1 MLFADGTTSISQSS
15 PMATRLYVNAPANI
29 IERLIGVPNGTT
41 ARLEEFNERTK
52 SYDSYDQY
60 QLRQLE
66 PDLAK
71 LEAFHVF
78 GFGRFTRDAFNSLKA
93 FKPSD
98 ASDEWLWCGSTSDQ
112 SAIGGILED
121 QLGNLVH
128 DDLVAQI
135 DSLSWS

>member
-1 MLFADGTTSISQSS
+1 
-15 PMATRLYVNAPANI
+15 MATRLYVNAPSNV
-29 IERLIGVPNGTT
+29 IERLIGVPLGTT
-41 ARLEEFNERTK
+41 EHLAEFEERTK

-60 QLRQLE
+60 QLRKLE
-66 PDLAK
+66 PDFAK
-71 LEAFHVF
+71 LHDFQVF
-78 GFGRFTRDAFNSLKA
+78 GFGRFTSEAFNSLKA
-93 FKPSD
+93 FKPEGESD
-98 ASDEWLWCGSTSDQ
+98 GWLWCGSTSDQ